1 MTYCDDMF
9 NTEEEKLRFVLEGEK
24 NFRAGV
30 LAAAERICVARPSIV
45 TLSGPTCSGKTTTAN
60 ILIARLA
67 ENNFRVR
74 VISIDDFYRDRE
86 VLAENAR
93 QKGVAYDW
101 DSFASIDGP
110 ELKHFIDGVLAGRSV
125 RCPKYDFLRKE
136 RCGFE
141 TIDPGEYD
149 AVVFEGIQAI
159 YPQVTE
165 MFGEKPVCSVYIS
178 VADDITACGK
188 EFSSREIRFLRRLV
202 RDYRFRGTQPAQTFD
217 VWHTVVENERKNI
230 EPYAGYAEM
239 RIDSTLRY
247 ELFVIAKE
255 AIDLLAQITPE
266 SGCFAEAQN
275 LMRRLSALPQ
285 LDKKLVPADSVFREF
300 IGAE

>member
-1 MTYCDDMF
+1 MTYCNAMF
-9 NTEEEKLRFVLEGEK
+9 ETEEEKLRFVLESEER
-24 NFRAGV
+24 FRAGV
-30 LAAAERICVARPSIV
+30 HAVAERILAARPRIV
-45 TLSGPTCSGKTTTAN
+45 TLSGPTCSGKTTTAR

-67 ENNFRVR
+67 ERGFRVR
-74 VISIDDFYRDRE
+74 VISIDDFYRNRDE
-86 VLAENAR
+86 LAEIAR

-101 DSFASIDGP
+101 DSFASIDSA
-110 ELKHFIDGVLAGRSV
+110 ELKQFIDGVLAGRTV

-141 TIDPGEYD
+141 TVEAGEYD

-159 YPQVTE
+159 YPQVTA
-165 MFGEKPVCSVYIS
+165 MFGEEPVCSVYIS
-178 VADDITACGK
+178 VGDDITACGM

-202 RDYRFRGTQPAQTFD
+202 RDYRFRGTLPAQTFD

-239 RIDSTLRY
+239 RIDSTLQY
-247 ELFVIAKE
+247 ELFVIADE
-255 AIDLLAQITPE
+255 AVSLLTQVTPE
-266 SGCFAEAQN
+266 SGSYAEARN
-275 LMRRLSALPQ
+275 LIFRLSALPR
-285 LDKKLVPADSVFREF
+285 LERRLVPADSVFREF